1 MDIASKKIELIHLL
15 IDESKAS
22 VLSEIEA
29 ILLHSLSKKEKKII
43 DEAYKSLEDNPA
55 QEHNLVMEETK
66 KRYSKYF
73 KK

>member
-15 IDESKAS
+15 IDESKES

-43 DEAYKSLEDNPA
+43 DEAYKSLEDNPP